1 MALLKTWREF
11 SVIHK
16 PLRGLAF
23 RGKYGR
29 GKRFKLDTNF
39 NTTGGCMANYKKF
52 ITLLL
57 IFSIHMMPFNTQA
70 AGFGAWSITN
80 TVAQGASTILTGSK
94 EVILNGAKKIATGTA
109 TITPTAA
116 QVSKVLARGAAGY
129 ALSVA
134 VEQLLGSVDW
144 VLDPANNQIRYK
156 DPAVPVDPNDPSVKY
171 LYYVPTLNGPNQTTP
186 DAACRSAAN
195 SVWWYLF
202 YNSSTK
208 TCGYGYYGS
217 KTNTKGFPVSM
228 VANPAYD
235 PEAEDDNEK
244 TLPLEVV
251 AQKVISNA
259 AAGDATAQVATTA
272 AASDIVAEAETDN
285 TKARPIINQFENT
298 QTIPTDQTATGQ
310 STPTDTTGEPAT
322 QVPPSD
328 LTLDFPVFCNWA
340 PTVCLAAQT
349 VISFPQTLIN
359 WWDSATTL
367 ISESWTWSKSRY
379 ESAVTSISEF
389 FSEETNTDTELEF
402 NDPTDDITDTSISF
416 SNQCPA
422 PITLADFSYHG
433 ISQKWEMNFSPWCD
447 VISTFIK
454 PIVIAMASLSAVLIV
469 SGVREND

>member
-1 MALLKTWREF
+1 M
-11 SVIHK
+11 I
-16 PLRGLAF
+16 
-23 RGKYGR
+23 
-29 GKRFKLDTNF
+29 
-39 NTTGGCMANYKKF
+39 
-52 ITLLL
+52 
-57 IFSIHMMPFNTQA
+57 PFNTQA
-70 AGFGAWSITN
+70 AGFGAWTITN
-80 TVAQGASTILTGSK
+80 TVSQGASTILTGSK

-109 TITPTAA
+109 IITPNAS
-116 QVSKVLARGAAGY
+116 QVAKVLARGAAGY

-134 VEQLLGSVDW
+134 VQQLLGAVDW

-156 DPAVPVDPNDPSVKY
+156 DPSVPVDPNNPAVQWIYYESLYNKKASSPSGVCS
-171 LYYVPTLNGPNQTTP
+171 LINGISPGWTSTYSP
-186 DAACRSAAN
+186 SGGTFDLGRCIIKRPSLGDTIA
-195 SVWWYLF
+195 
-202 YNSSTK
+202 SSI
-208 TCGYGYYGS
+208 GRA
-217 KTNTKGFPVSM
+217 
-228 VANPAYD
+228 ANPAYD
-235 PEAEDDNEK
+235 PKAQDDREK
-244 TLPLEVV
+244 TLPLDVV

-272 AASDIVAEAETDN
+272 AAADIVAEAETDN

-298 QTIPTDQTATGQ
+298 QTIPTDQTATGE
-310 STPTDTTGEPAT
+310 STPTDTTGDPAT

-359 WWDSATTL
+359 WWDSATTS
-367 ISESWTWSKSRY
+367 ISESWTWAKSRY
-379 ESAVTSISEF
+379 EAAVTSISDF
-389 FSEETNTDTELEF
+389 FKDESNTDTEFEFEF
-402 NDPTDDITDTSISF
+402 NDPTQITDTSISF

-469 SGVREND
+469 SGVRENG